1 MSLSQ
6 IQDKKLFLAC
16 ISFLDQIVRA
26 MSDQG
31 CYRGKGLAACCM
43 QNRKGPYEGMLN
55 KLDQLSGISFKYDF
69 SFAVAGHLLKGLK
82 TVLTKSAST
91 RLLNTFVEYSG
102 ESNPANVT
110 GYFGAILPHCGD
122 NLSEACRQ
130 R

>member
-1 MSLSQ
+1 MSLCQ

-16 ISFLDQIVRA
+16 VNFLDQIVRA
-26 MSDQG
+26 MADQG
-31 CYRGKGLAACCM
+31 KYREKGLAGYCM
-43 QNRKGPYEGMLN
+43 ANRKGPYEGMLN
-55 KLDQLSGISFKYDF
+55 KLDQLSGISFRYDF

-91 RLLNTFVEYSG
+91 RLLNTFVEYSC

-110 GYFGAILPHCGD
+110 GYLTALLPHCGD
-122 NLSEACRQ
+122 NLSDACQQ